1 MPAFITPWRAVAA
14 AFALNGVLLGCWAS
28 RIPAVVSN
36 LGLSESALGVLLLFM
51 GAGALVSFPVAGR
64 LSDHFGAVRITR
76 WIAAAYLLTIV
87 LVGLSGTTAL
97 MAGALLL
104 FGMCHGAMDVTMNSW
119 ASEVESHMARPVM
132 SSFHAMWSLGA
143 GLGAAGGY
151 LATSTGTGV
160 ALHFTLA
167 ALAAGVLFGP
177 FLLLDWASVIRRS
190 AVGGTVFALP
200 RGPLIAVGMV
210 ALGSGLGEGAVAD
223 WSAVFLRD
231 ALGADESRATLG
243 YAAFSVAMVGMRLS
257 VDRVIARLGPV
268 TVARAGGV
276 VAAAGYLL
284 CVLTTVPWVGLAGF
298 VLVGVG
304 LAAVVP
310 MAFSRAANDPE
321 IPAGQAIAS
330 VATLGYGAM
339 LLGPPAIGFIAHAT
353 SLRTAFLV
361 VAACAALI
369 AVLAGSLR
377 APAVGRN

>member
-1 MPAFITPWRAVAA
+1 MPAIITPWRAVAA
-14 AFALNGVLLGCWAS
+14 AFALNGILLGCWAS
-28 RIPAVVSN
+28 RIPAVVSD
-36 LGLSESALGVLLLFM
+36 LELSESALGVLLLFM
-51 GAGALVSFPVAGR
+51 GVGALVSFPVAGR
-64 LSDHFGAVRITR
+64 LSDHFGAVRVAR
-76 WIAAAYLLTIV
+76 WIAAACLLSIV

-97 MAGALLL
+97 MAGALLF

-119 ASEVESHMARPVM
+119 ASEVERHMARPVM

-151 LATSTGTGV
+151 LATSTETGV

-167 ALAAGVLFGP
+167 ALVTGAVFGP
-177 FLLLDWASVIRRS
+177 FLALRWSSVIRRS
-190 AVGGTVFALP
+190 VRTGAVFALP
-200 RGPLIAVGMV
+200 RGPLIAVGVV
-210 ALGSGLGEGAVAD
+210 ALGSGLGEGAVTD

-243 YAAFSVAMVGMRLS
+243 FAVFSVTMVAMRLCAGPM
-257 VDRVIARLGPV
+257 IERLGPV
-268 TVARAGGV
+268 TVARTGGI

-284 CVLTTVPWVGLAGF
+284 CVLTPAPWVGLAGF
-298 VLVGVG
+298 MLVGVG

-353 SLRTAFLV
+353 SLRVAFLV
-361 VAACAALI
+361 VAICAALI

-377 APAVGRN
+377 APGLGRD